1 MQTSRSERVTP
12 HQELENGERKRMS
25 FSASCTLSERMFP
38 AIGRKPDEKHV
49 RKPFV
54 WKGLSPVALQAFR
67 YLAAIGAFHRNDNPR
82 WSGTDASFRKD
93 CPRWSAAFSGMYR
106 TQCLAERSERPTAR
120 IIRHGSW
127 HHQRRFHL
135 CSAFPPR
142 LSAIVSATLTCLGT
156 LVGFMRMERSRLQA
170 ASIVNR
176 ATVVQA
182 GRSHGNGLEGLG
194 TRLCELTWGE
204 A

>member
-1 MQTSRSERVTP
+1 LQTSSSERVTP
-12 HQELENGERKRMS
+12 HQELENGERKRLS

-54 WKGLSPVALQAFR
+54 WKGLSAVALQAS
-67 YLAAIGAFHRNDNPR
+67 AIWP
-82 WSGTDASFRKD
+82 
-93 CPRWSAAFSGMYR
+93 P
-106 TQCLAERSERPTAR
+106 SERATAT
-120 IIRHGSW
+120 IIRDGRWHPQRRFHVCRWQLARSLSGSQGYT
-127 HHQRRFHL
+127 QRRFHL
-135 CSAFPPR
+135 CPEFPPR

-176 ATVVQA
+176 ATVVRA
-182 GRSHGNGLEGLG
+182 GRSHGNGLDGSVRG
-194 TRLCELTWGE
+194 F
-204 A
+204 AN